1 MNCVVDAS
9 VFVASA
15 RASEVYYADSIRF
28 LQQLGASD
36 ANVFCPTLIVVE
48 CSAAIARPTGDASFA
63 ESVVGMLEAHPN
75 LNLESLTERRAHRA
89 AEVAAR
95 LRLRGADAVY
105 VALAEEFNATLIT
118 WDNEMLQRS
127 AAVVPLLT
135 PTAWIETQK
144 SEKDETDTEASS

>member
-15 RASEVYYADSIRF
+15 RSSEVNYADSIRF

-63 ESVVGMLEAHPN
+63 ERVVEMLEVHPN
-75 LNLESLTERRAHRA
+75 MNLESLTESRAHRA

-105 VALAEEFNATLIT
+105 VALAEEFNAALIT

-127 AAVVPLLT
+127 SAVAQTLT
-135 PTAWIETQK
+135 PSQWLSNQK
-144 SEKDETDTEASS
+144 